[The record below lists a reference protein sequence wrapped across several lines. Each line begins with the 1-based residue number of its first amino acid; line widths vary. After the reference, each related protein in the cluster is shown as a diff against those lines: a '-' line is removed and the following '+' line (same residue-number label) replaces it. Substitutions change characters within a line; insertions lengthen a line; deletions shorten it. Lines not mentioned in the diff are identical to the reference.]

1 MEEKGKFA
9 LQSSIYHIKTSN
21 TLKINK
27 EIKKI
32 KTWHENT
39 PTKF

>member
-21 TLKINK
+21 TLKRNK
-27 EIKKI
+27 EI